1 MKKDCV
7 FCNYPRRK
15 IILENDMA
23 FAIYDKYPVNQGH
36 MLLIPKRHFPDIFS
50 ATQEEILA
58 LHQLIKK
65 AREYLVDKYNPD
77 GFNIGINL
85 GEVAGQTIFH
95 LHIHIIPRYLG
106 DVKNPRGGIR
116 NFKENIVDY

>member
-15 IILENDMA
+15 IIMENEMA

-50 ATQEEILA
+50 ATPEEVLD
-58 LHQLIKK
+58 LHQLTEK
-65 AREYLVDKYNPD
+65 ARDYLLEKYNPD
-77 GFNIGINL
+77 GFNFGINI

>member
-1 MKKDCV
+1 MKDCI
-7 FCNYPRRK
+7 FCKYPDRK
-15 IILENDMA
+15 KILENDLA

-36 MLLIPKRHFPDIFS
+36 MLLIPKRHFPEIFM
-50 ATQEEILA
+50 ATQEEALA
-58 LHQLIKK
+58 LHNLTIE
-65 AREYLVDKYNPD
+65 ARNYLMDKYNPD
-77 GFNIGINL
+77 GFNIGANL

-106 DVKNPRGGIR
+106 DVKDPRGGIR

>member
-1 MKKDCV
+1 MEKKCI
-7 FCNYPRRK
+7 FCNYPPRK
-15 IILENDMA
+15 IVLENDFA

-50 ATQEEILA
+50 ATEEEVLA
-58 LHQLIKK
+58 LHNLTVESRK
-65 AREYLVDKYNPD
+65 YLLEQYQPD